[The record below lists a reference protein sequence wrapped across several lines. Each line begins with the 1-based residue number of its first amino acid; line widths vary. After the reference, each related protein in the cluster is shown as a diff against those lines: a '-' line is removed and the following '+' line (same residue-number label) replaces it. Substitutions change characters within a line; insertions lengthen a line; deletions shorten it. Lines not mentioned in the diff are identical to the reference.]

1 MKKLYT
7 IVFLLVASTTLTF
20 AQNKDTKTADKHFD
34 RFEYVKAAEEYQKL
48 IKKGKADDYVYTRL
62 ADSYFLINDTK
73 KAEPFYKRVSTRK
86 NVSSETIYNY
96 AQTLKAN
103 GKFSESNAMMDKF
116 AQMSPN
122 DSRAIEYKKNP
133 NYIPQILEGK
143 PRYQTKS
150 VVGLNS
156 SNSDFGVHKAGDKI
170 YFSSARNTERK
181 TYGRTQEPFLD
192 IYEAT
197 IANGTASN
205 IQAVRGDVNTK
216 YHEGIAAIT
225 PDGKRMYFDRNDYYN
240 GKYRKNDEGI
250 SQLNIYYAELID
262 GQWRDVQPVPFNNT
276 EYSVGHPVLSPNGNT
291 LYFVSDMPGGQGDS
305 DIYKVSINAEGAFGQ
320 PENLGSKIN
329 TEGKEVFPFIAQD
342 GTLYF
347 SSDGHLGIG
356 GLDVFSSANGGS
368 GEIKNLGTPINSTSD
383 DFAFSIDDATQEG
396 FVSSNR
402 DGSSEG
408 GSDNIYMVSEIC
420 VSTINAIV
428 KDAETNNPISG
439 ATVALYDANQNR
451 LTSKMTGTDGSTS
464 FEVECDQNITVQAS
478 ANGFESNATKVS
490 TSEETVSAEILLR
503 PIDDIIVDDTV
514 VLEPILFDFDKH
526 NIKPQAAL
534 ELDNLVQ
541 LMKKFPEMVIK
552 VESHTDIQGRPEY
565 NMELSNRRAQ
575 ATVQYVIS
583 KGIDAARISGEGF
596 GESKPAIECGA
607 NCTDE
612 EHQKNRR
619 SEFIIVKR

>member
-48 IKKGKADDYVYTRL
+48 IRKGKADDYVYTRL

-116 AQMSPN
+116 SQMSPN
-122 DSRAIEYKKNP
+122 DSRAIEYKRNP

-143 PRYQTKS
+143 PRYQTKI

-156 SNSDFGVHKAGDKI
+156 SNSDFGVHKAGNKI
-170 YFSSARNTERK
+170 FFSSARNTERK

-205 IQAVRGDVNTK
+205 IQAVSGDVNTK
-216 YHEGIAAIT
+216 YHEGIVAIT

-240 GKYRKNDEGI
+240 GKYKKNEEGI

-276 EYSVGHPVLSPNGNT
+276 EYSVGHPTLSPNGNT
-291 LYFVSDMPGGQGDS
+291 MYFVSDMPGGQGDS
-305 DIYKVSINAEGAFGQ
+305 DIYKVSINPDGTFGQ

-329 TEGKEVFPFIAQD
+329 TEGKEVFPFIAQN

-356 GLDVFSSANGGS
+356 GLDVFSSANAGA
-368 GEIKNLGTPINSTSD
+368 GEVKNLGTPINSTSD
-383 DFAFSIDDATQEG
+383 DFAFSIDDASQEG

-402 DGSSEG
+402 DGSKEG

-420 VSTINAIV
+420 VSTINTIV
-428 KDAETNNPISG
+428 KDADTNQPISG

-451 LTSKMTGTDGSTS
+451 LTSKMTGADGRTS
-464 FEVECDQNITVQAS
+464 FEIECDQTITVQAS
-478 ANGFESNATKVS
+478 ANKYDSNAEKIS
-490 TSEETVSAEILLR
+490 TSEETVSTEILLR
-503 PIDDIIVDDTV
+503 PIDDLIVDDQV
-514 VLEPILFDFDKH
+514 VLKPILFDFDKH

-541 LMKKFPEMVIK
+541 LMKKYPEMIIK

-565 NMELSNRRAQ
+565 NMGLSNRRAQ
-575 ATVQYVIS
+575 STVQYVIS
-583 KGIDAARISGEGF
+583 KGIDSARISGEGF
-596 GESKPAIECGA
+596 GESRPAIDCGL
-607 NCTDE
+607 NCTEE